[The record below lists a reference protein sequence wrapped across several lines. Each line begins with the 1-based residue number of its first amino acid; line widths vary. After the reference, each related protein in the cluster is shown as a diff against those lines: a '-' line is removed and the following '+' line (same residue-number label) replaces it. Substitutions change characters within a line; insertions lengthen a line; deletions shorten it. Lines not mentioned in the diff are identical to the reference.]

1 MPYPISHEF
10 GLKPTYVPPFSYYI
24 LRALQPHYA
33 SISPLEELL
42 SSQVSVG
49 TTRVNV
55 VDSLLP
61 HAKHD
66 MGYVD
71 PPTWAILVQIF
82 DDLPQQCFKYTLALN
97 DPHLSTLA
105 TIPSTPNFSV
115 VTFLDLSGC
124 KELLDG
130 NISFLKG
137 LTSLCVFDA
146 SRTRLTDQ
154 GVRNFK
160 STLFLREPGPAYL
173 RSWSLRECKG
183 VTAKALGSLLA
194 FPLLCVLDLRGT
206 SVQPSQLKASFWP
219 QSTLLPVSENME
231 YFAPCPQ
238 HRIPELLQEL
248 EKSSFLHSQGDAKA
262 KAPYVIHVD
271 RIRPSSYGNRS
282 FRGSAGVSRIAENA
296 YHVSSTYVQPSDREE
311 KYWPRYERPQYYS
324 EDDYDDNGY
333 SYSGFDVPDNGWWSE
348 DERSSDSEDLQSINE
363 DDSGGDISDTSSS
376 SEDSPEPAESQD
388 ASPTDQEPIPSS
400 PISTRTIQ
408 SSSSPVPDLPVG
420 DWSAERSAMSPT
432 GLNELIQNDAHT
444 ALEDDEEDSLNAQDS
459 PRPTHNSHPTEEI
472 ILGSSESDSS
482 DVVLDDV
489 IDRETRNAAQAIP
502 GFFNPRAQAGLAPP
516 TRKRPR
522 RYSFE
527 SSRSYDSEEE
537 HKKQRTNLSILGD
550 VELLLLRRPPPW
562 STVQKLI
569 VAKQKIKASAE
580 LQSRGQG
587 GAGQSGVSLA
597 QPAQK
602 KATPDGAKAVWNL
615 IRASSSKKST
625 LPSSSSGS
633 MPASSR
639 PAITAGRAF
648 PLAALSQ
655 PSQAQAKPVRRTTL
669 GRPPKAPGTVVWKL
683 K

>member
-1 MPYPISHEF
+1 MPYPMFHEF

-49 TTRVNV
+49 ATRVNI

-61 HAKHD
+61 HAKRNMD
-66 MGYVD
+66 CVD
-71 PPTWAILVQIF
+71 PPTWAILIQIF
-82 DDLPQQCFKYTLALN
+82 DDLPQRCFKYTLALN

-124 KELLDG
+124 GELLDG
-130 NISFLKG
+130 NICFLKG
-137 LTSLCVFDA
+137 LTSLCVFDT

-154 GVRNFK
+154 GVKNFK

-173 RSWSLRECKG
+173 RSWSLRECEG

-194 FPLLCVLDLRGT
+194 FPLLCALDLRET
-206 SVQPSQLKASFWP
+206 SVRPSQLKATFWP

-248 EKSSFLHSQGDAKA
+248 EKSSFLHSQNDPKA

-271 RIRPSSYGNRS
+271 RVSPNSYGNRL
-282 FRGSAGVSRIAENA
+282 FRSSAGVSRIAENA
-296 YHVSSTYVQPSDREE
+296 YYVT
-311 KYWPRYERPQYYS
+311 
-324 EDDYDDNGY
+324 DYDDNGY
-333 SYSGFDVPDNGWWSE
+333 PDSRFDGWWSE
-348 DERSSDSEDLQSINE
+348 DEQSSVDSEDLQSMNE
-363 DDSGGDISDTSSS
+363 DDSGSDISDTSST

-388 ASPTDQEPIPSS
+388 ASPTDQEPMPSS
-400 PISTRTIQ
+400 PIGTRTIQ
-408 SSSSPVPDLPVG
+408 SSSSPVPDLPAG
-420 DWSAERSAMSPT
+420 DLSAERSAMSST
-432 GLNELIQNDAHT
+432 GLNELVQNDTHT
-444 ALEDDEEDSLNAQDS
+444 ASEEDEEDTLNSQDS
-459 PRPTHNSHPTEEI
+459 PRHTHNSHPTEET
-472 ILGSSESDSS
+472 LGSSKSDSS
-482 DVVLDDV
+482 DVFLDD
-489 IDRETRNAAQAIP
+489 ILDLETGNTAQAIP

-516 TRKRPR
+516 KRKRRR
-522 RYSFE
+522 RYSSE

-537 HKKQRTNLSILGD
+537 HKKQRTNLSSFGD

-569 VAKQKIKASAE
+569 VAKQKIKASAQ
-580 LQSRGQG
+580 LQSWGQG
-587 GAGQSGVSLA
+587 GAGQSGVSLS

-602 KATPDGAKAVWNL
+602 KATPGGAKAVWNL

-625 LPSSSSGS
+625 LPSSSPSS

-639 PAITAGRAF
+639 PAINAGRAF
-648 PLAALSQ
+648 PLATLSQ

-669 GRPPKAPGTVVWKL
+669 GRSPKAPGTVVWKL